1 MAKIFLSHTKKDE
14 KYCDSLDKK
23 IFARS
28 DQIEGFRSEFEK
40 IEKPE
45 WKTIK
50 DKINKSCA
58 LFFLV
63 GKELVKEMGKLVDK
77 ELIKEINK
85 SHTPP
90 TERENL
96 QGTDWHYTQNWIAYE
111 IGVACQKGIDVWAI
125 CDEKVE
131 INFPMPYVN
140 NYLTIFPEYKE
151 DAIKYIR
158 WVVSEYVNSQCF
170 PIEKVYQD
178 SRIER
183 IKCIHCKMEFNFHKY
198 FLDLREHLINSS
210 LGQPKEIICPQCL
223 EKISLAREEHI
234 RDVRQEHLT

>member
-50 DKINKSCA
+50 DKIDESCA

-63 GKELVKEMGKLVDK
+63 GEELVKGMNKM
-77 ELIKEINK
+77 NK
-85 SHTPP
+85 SPTPP
-90 TERENL
+90 PRKNL
-96 QGTDWHYTQNWIAYE
+96 QDPDWRYTQNWIAYE

-125 CDEKVE
+125 CDGKVE

-140 NYLTIFPEYKE
+140 NYLIIFPKYKE
-151 DAIKYIR
+151 DAVKYIR
-158 WVVSEYVNSQCF
+158 WVAGEYAKGQCF
-170 PIEKVYQD
+170 PIEKVYQN

-183 IKCIHCKMEFNFHKY
+183 IECIHCYMEFNFHKY
-198 FLDLREHLINSS
+198 FLDLREHLIDSS
-210 LGQPKEIICPQCL
+210 PEWPKEIICPQCL
-223 EKISLAREEHI
+223 GKISLTREEHI